1 MTNCM
6 MMLKKM
12 QKKCK
17 KRSDTIV
24 AEMSQYSSK
33 YNIIILAA
41 SEVKN
46 KPMVVRI
53 WARYNK

>member
-1 MTNCM
+1 MTNGM
-6 MMLKKM
+6 MILNL
-12 QKKCK
+12 K
-17 KRSDTIV
+17 KRSNTIV